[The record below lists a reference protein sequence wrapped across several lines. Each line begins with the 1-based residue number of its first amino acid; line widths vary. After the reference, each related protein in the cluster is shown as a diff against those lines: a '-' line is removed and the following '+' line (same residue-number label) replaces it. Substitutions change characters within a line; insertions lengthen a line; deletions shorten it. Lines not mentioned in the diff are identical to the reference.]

1 MIRPCVLLTLA
12 ISVSACALPFP
23 GSTPVVKTASSIQDN
38 VAVTPRDGAGAILVM
53 RDKQLQGMDCIH
65 DVSLDE
71 KPVAQ
76 LRAGEQ
82 LTIYADPGDRLVIVS
97 VHVEGKCEPAVARV
111 PLLVTAYATTKVR
124 VRTDGYYGLKVEATT
139 Y

>member
-1 MIRPCVLLTLA
+1 MLRPCVVLTLA
-12 ISVSACALPFP
+12 ISLSACAMPFP
-23 GSTPVVKTASSIQDN
+23 GSTPVVKPASTILNATA
-38 VAVTPRDGAGAILVM
+38 VAPREGAGAILVV
-53 RDKQLQGMDCIH
+53 RDRQLQGMDCVH

-82 LTIYADPGDRLVIVS
+82 LTLYADPGDRLVTVS
-97 VHVEGKCEPAVARV
+97 VHVEGKCTAAVAQV
-111 PLLVTAYATTKVR
+111 PLLVTAYATTKVH
-124 VRTDGYYGLKVEATT
+124 VRADGYYGLKVEATT